1 LIKNCDIGCE
11 TPKEA
16 NVSGFGD
23 AKRKNATKRHEKN
36 VGRDRQHFFHGVL
49 IFWIQK

>member
-11 TPKEA
+11 TLKEA

-23 AKRKNATKRHEKN
+23 TQRKYATKRHEKN
-36 VGRDRQHFFHGVL
+36 VGIDHEHFFMA
-49 IFWIQK
+49 F